1 MDLEGKIKMVTLI
14 ATVEVKEGKMQEAI
28 EVLNEIVPQIKASEP
43 GTLEY
48 IPHTV
53 KGSENKNKIIFYEK
67 YEDGEAMKTHMAN
80 LAKSAAKLTPLLV
93 PGMDLKT
100 CFEIV

>member
-1 MDLEGKIKMVTLI
+1 MEEAKEVLKNLVPKIK
-14 ATVEVKEGKMQEAI
+14 EA
-28 EVLNEIVPQIKASEP
+28 EP
-43 GTLEY
+43 GLIEY

-53 KGSENKNKIIFYEK
+53 KGRKDKNTIIFYEK
-67 YEDGEAMKTHMAN
+67 YRDSDALKKHTQN
-80 LAKSAAKLTPLLV
+80 LGKSLADLMPLLE